1 MERDHTLSET
11 ESARSAAGAGAG
23 YAGSSPRGKRF
34 SVRGTTEALYPG
46 QHKHGGERMPNAKV
60 LSEKQAIVQQLAEK
74 MRSSSAGVF
83 VDYIG
88 TSVATDTEMRRAMRN
103 AGVEYAVIKN
113 TLARFAVEQVGFEAL
128 DPILNGP
135 TAMATSSDDP
145 VAAAKIIC
153 QYADKKDSTI
163 RVKAGFVDGKVI
175 TPEEVKALAE
185 LPSKEVLVAQ
195 VLGTMIAPLSG
206 LVNVLN
212 ANIRGLAV
220 ALQAVA
226 DKKSEGAA

>member
-1 MERDHTLSET
+1 
-11 ESARSAAGAGAG
+11 
-23 YAGSSPRGKRF
+23 
-34 SVRGTTEALYPG
+34 
-46 QHKHGGERMPNAKV
+46 MPNAKV
-60 LSEKQAIVQQLAEK
+60 LSEKQAIVADLAEK
-74 MRSSSAGVF
+74 MRNSSAGVF

-88 TSVATDTEMRRAMRN
+88 TSVATDTELRRAMRA
-103 AGVEYAVIKN
+103 AGVEYAVVKN
-113 TLARFAVEQVGFEAL
+113 TLLRFAANQVGFEAL
-128 DPILNGP
+128 DPILNGT
-135 TAMATSSDDP
+135 TAMAVSPSDP

-175 TPEEVKALAE
+175 SPDEVKALAE

-195 VLGTMIAPLSG
+195 VLGTMIAPLTG
-206 LVNVLN
+206 FVTVLN

-220 ALQAVA
+220 ALQAIA

>member
-1 MERDHTLSET
+1 
-11 ESARSAAGAGAG
+11 
-23 YAGSSPRGKRF
+23 
-34 SVRGTTEALYPG
+34 
-46 QHKHGGERMPNAKV
+46 MPNAKV
-60 LSEKQAIVQQLAEK
+60 LSEKQAAVAQLAER

-103 AGVEYAVIKN
+103 AGVEYSVIKN
-113 TLARFAVEQVGFEAL
+113 TLARFAADQVGFNAL

-135 TAMATSSDDP
+135 TAMATSHDDP

-153 QYADKKDSTI
+153 EYADKKDSTI

-185 LPSKEVLVAQ
+185 LPSKDALVAQ
-195 VLGTMIAPLSG
+195 VLGTMIAPLTG
-206 LVNVLN
+206 FANVLN

-220 ALQAVA
+220 ALQAIA
-226 DKKSEGAA
+226 DKKAEGAA